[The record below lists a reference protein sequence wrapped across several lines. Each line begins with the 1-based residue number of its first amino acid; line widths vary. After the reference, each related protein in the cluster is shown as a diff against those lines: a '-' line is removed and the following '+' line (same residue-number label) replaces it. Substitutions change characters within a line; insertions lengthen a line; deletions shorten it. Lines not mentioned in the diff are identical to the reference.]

1 MDATATVAAT
11 TAISLLLLL
20 IKVNICEVPTGSYWY
35 SDKNKKKQT
44 CSIRNVSMEP
54 QARQLW
60 FGSRPCLLTRH
71 WSETSPLPTRFDQK
85 YLGFFWDFGVIHSS
99 RVRNYPKHS
108 QIQDTLGGS
117 AARDLT
123 QAACGHGAYGPE
135 IFMIPGQT
143 PPFSSNDEVTAIIAI
158 GIWKIHHLSP
168 CMSYWVHGDYPI
180 KKGCDQ
186 HLHTSKLGLNFM
198 TSGAQSRCRNSPPQS
213 KRGSFVKKPI
223 SLSNHYFQY

>member
-1 MDATATVAAT
+1 M
-11 TAISLLLLL
+11 
-20 IKVNICEVPTGSYWY
+20 TGIDWY
-35 SDKNKKKQT
+35 SHKKKQT

-54 QARQLW
+54 QAPAVIDLGVVHVFW
-60 FGSRPCLLTRH
+60 HATGLKHLPCQQDLTKN
-71 WSETSPLPTRFDQK
+71 TLD
-85 YLGFFWDFGVIHSS
+85 FFWDFGVIHSS
-99 RVRNYPKHS
+99 RVRNYLKHS

-143 PPFSSNDEVTAIIAI
+143 PPFSSNDEVTAIVAI